1 MQRDCDT
8 WCFHV
13 AQRLL
18 ENVHMAR
25 TTIDIDDAA
34 CDEVM
39 RRYRLATREEAVN
52 FAVRTL
58 AGESASL
65 DEARSMRGIGWDG
78 DLDAMLAAT
87 Q

>member
-1 MQRDCDT
+1 
-8 WCFHV
+8 
-13 AQRLL
+13 
-18 ENVHMAR
+18 MAR